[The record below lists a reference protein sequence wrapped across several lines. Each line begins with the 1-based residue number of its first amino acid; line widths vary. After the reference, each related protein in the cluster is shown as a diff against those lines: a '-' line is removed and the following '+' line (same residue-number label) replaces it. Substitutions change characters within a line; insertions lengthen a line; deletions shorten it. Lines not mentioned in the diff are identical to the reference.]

1 MRPINADALK
11 ARYGLDE
18 AVQYGNKNAKQQAK
32 SYCTLP
38 MYEIAKLVDNME
50 TLKII
55 PSELIDEIIADIE
68 NEVVSPPKEKYQVD
82 INTGL
87 RTAIHIIKKNMKAYN
102 KKLEQQKGKINVI

>member
-11 ARYGLDE
+11 ARYGLDK
-18 AVQYGNKNAKQQAK
+18 AVKYGNKTAKQQAK

-55 PSELIDEIIADIE
+55 PNELINEIITDIE
-68 NEVVSPPKEKYQVD
+68 NKIVSPPKEKYQ
-82 INTGL
+82 
-87 RTAIHIIKKNMKAYN
+87 
-102 KKLEQQKGKINVI
+102 